1 MLEPS
6 FPTIAA
12 LFVSLVTGGYSLGN
26 FVGKLSAWL
35 FGKDRSLWGDLGG
48 IVGGMMGASLF
59 VSLVIAMV
67 SS

>member
-1 MLEPS
+1 MLEPT

-26 FVGKLSAWL
+26 FVGKLAAWL
-35 FGKDRSLWGDLGG
+35 FGKDRAMWGDLGG
-48 IVGGMMGASLF
+48 IVGGLMGSSLF
-59 VSLVIAMV
+59 VSLVVAMV

>member
-1 MLEPS
+1 LLEPS

-12 LFVSLVTGGYSLGN
+12 LVVSLVTGGYSLGN

-35 FGKDRSLWGDLGG
+35 FGKDRSVWGDLGG

>member
-6 FPTIAA
+6 FETIAA
-12 LFVSLVTGGYSLGN
+12 LFVSLVTGGYWLGN
-26 FVGKLSAWL
+26 FVGKFAAWVL
-35 FGKDRSLWGDLGG
+35 RRDRAVWGDLGG
-48 IVGGMMGASLF
+48 IVGGMMGSSLF

>member
-1 MLEPS
+1 LLEPS
-6 FPTIAA
+6 FQTIAA

-26 FVGKLSAWL
+26 FVGKFAAWL
-35 FGKDRSLWGDLGG
+35 LGKDRAVWGDLGG
-48 IVGGMMGASLF
+48 IVGGMMGTSLF